1 MVEFYKTVDGRVTE
15 ISEFAEGCWVN
26 MVHPSSDELETIA
39 RAARVEEEFVRAALD
54 PEESSRIETEDD
66 QLLMIVDIPMVEKNS
81 VEDGGQMF
89 STLPMGIIV
98 GQNAVITVC
107 LEDSIILRSIAEGAV
122 KGVHT
127 ALRTRFV
134 FQILLRVAGRFLK
147 NLRMIERDFTRIEK
161 RLYDSLKNEELI
173 QLLGLSKS
181 LVYFSASLK
190 GNEVTMEKVL
200 RGRVLKLYED
210 DRDILEDALIEIR
223 QAIEMA
229 GIYSSI
235 LSGTMD
241 AYASVVSN
249 NLNIIMKV
257 LTVLTIIMTIPNII
271 FGFYGMN
278 IEGGIPGQWF
288 WWVPLI
294 ISACA
299 CFFAWYMLKKKNLD

>member
-173 QLLGLSKS
+173 QLLGPVSYTHLVFMGDTGS
-181 LVYFSASLK
+181 LFLGGAV
-190 GNEVTMEKVL
+190 
-200 RGRVLKLYED
+200 
-210 DRDILEDALIEIR
+210 
-223 QAIEMA
+223 A
-229 GIYSSI
+229 G
-235 LSGTMD
+235 LAFACDT
-241 AYASVVSN
+241 
-249 NLNIIMKV
+249 
-257 LTVLTIIMTIPNII
+257 
-271 FGFYGMN
+271 
-278 IEGGIPGQWF
+278 
-288 WWVPLI
+288 PLI
-294 ISACA
+294 LLLVGLIYIIETLSVILQVTYFKATGGKRLFKMAPIHHHFEMCGWGEKKIVLIFCGVTALLCLVAYFCA
-299 CFFAWYMLKKKNLD
+299 LMPIL